1 MVRTGSMKAIR
12 WSGPGGSL
20 WPGRGAAPACRGRRG
35 GQLGGP
41 VDRTPGQRAAA
52 GGEGRQQAKDCRQ
65 GQQRGRYRPTVGR
78 AEGVHSQPYSTRR
91 VFLALYCITEYGI
104 D

>member
-52 GGEGRQQAKDCRQ
+52 GGESRQQAKDCRQ
-65 GQQRGRYRPTVGR
+65 GQQRGRYRPEQKACIHNHTVH
-78 AEGVHSQPYSTRR
+78 V
-91 VFLALYCITEYGI
+91 VFFLALYYM
-104 D
+104 